1 MTPQPRSLRE
11 SGASAGGDFPNVA
24 HAQQVLRYGQRAERR
39 AAARWLRKQEQSNK
53 KATEQCTK

>member
-11 SGASAGGDFPNVA
+11 NGVTAAGDFSDEA
-24 HAQQVLRYGQRAERR
+24 YAKLVLRYGQRAERR

-53 KATEQCTK
+53 KATEQCK